1 MWSEIVLGSNIKR
14 RVKGLRLYV
23 EWRAGDHDDDSWVP
37 YTVHVLYQDTTFNR
51 GVIETIKAFQL
62 PKSQI
67 KGIDHFFYYL
77 KLNICFH

>member
-1 MWSEIVLGSNIKR
+1 MLNEELAIMMTILESPALCTFYI
-14 RVKGLRLYV
+14 
-23 EWRAGDHDDDSWVP
+23 
-37 YTVHVLYQDTTFNR
+37 LYQDTTFNR